1 MAESSFASI
10 LIFISTIGISIYAMY
25 QNHSLYNSWAL
36 SPFNIVHY
44 KKYYQV
50 ITSGFIHADWMHLL
64 FNMLSFYFFAF
75 RLEGSIGAFNFFVI
89 YFLSMIA
96 GNLSTIFKYKND
108 PYYRSIGASGAVSG
122 IIFSSILFAPTAKM
136 MMFPIPIPFPAWL
149 FAILYLVW
157 SHFAAQK
164 SDEMINH
171 SAHLYGAIAGLIVT
185 ILIIP
190 GSFQFFLNQLF
201 G

>member
-25 QNHSLYNSWAL
+25 QNQSLYRNWSL
-36 SPFNIVHY
+36 SPYHIIHE

-50 ITSGFIHADWMHLL
+50 ITSGFLHADWMHLL

-75 RLEGSIGAFNFFVI
+75 RLESQIGAFRFFII

-96 GNLSTIFKYKND
+96 GNISTIYKNKND

-122 IIFSSILFAPTAKM
+122 IIFSSILFTPTAKM

-149 FAILYLVW
+149 FAILYIVW
-157 SHFAAQK
+157 SQFAAKK
-164 SDEMINH
+164 SDDMINH
-171 SAHLYGAIAGLIVT
+171 SAHIYGAIAGMVIT
-185 ILIIP
+185 ILLIP
-190 GSFQFFLNQLF
+190 SSLQIFIYQLF